1 MKLAVE
7 LYSISYFAVELYRMR
22 NGCTETHFNLDSV
35 KNRIRYQQITKQAN
49 YLSNP
54 IF

>member
-7 LYSISYFAVELYRMR
+7 LYSLSYFAVELYRMR

-35 KNRIRYQQITKQAN
+35 KNKNKISTNNKT
-49 YLSNP
+49 S
-54 IF
+54 